1 MKTNNLKGT
10 LILGLAAFIWGMAF
24 VAQNIVSDTVPTFTI
39 SACRSFIA
47 AVALFVFWKIT
58 TLKTR
63 EKFFPKDKSLR
74 KKYYIGGLLCG
85 VCLTIASNLQQF
97 GMSLYPKDAPA
108 EAHGGFLTALYVI
121 LVPIFS
127 VFFRKKVGLL
137 VWLGGILAAGG
148 IYLLCFAGGIGGF
161 YVGDLIVFT
170 CSIAFAFHILSVDK
184 YVGITGGIKLSIM
197 QFFVVGVISLIGA
210 LIFDLE
216 ALTLSGLLDGA
227 LPILYLGI
235 MSSGVAYTL
244 QIVGQKYAEPAV
256 ASITMSFES
265 VFAVLGG
272 VIFSSGSLKINEIL
286 GCVIMFAA
294 IIVAQIPE
302 FLQSKKI
309 ES

>member
-24 VAQNIVSDTVPTFTI
+24 VAQNMVSDTVPTFTI

-47 AVALFVFWKIT
+47 TIVLFIFWKFT
-58 TLKTR
+58 TLKSKET
-63 EKFFPKDKSLR
+63 FFPKDKITR
-74 KKYYIGGLLCG
+74 KKYYISGLVCG

-97 GMSLYPKDAPA
+97 GMSLYPSGAPT
-108 EAHGGFLTALYVI
+108 EAHAGFLTALYVI

-127 VFFRKKVGLL
+127 VFLRKKVGFL
-137 VWLGGILAAGG
+137 VWLGGILAAVG
-148 IYLLCFAGGIGGF
+148 IYLLCFTSSIGGF
-161 YVGDLIVFT
+161 YVGDIIVFS
-170 CSIAFAFHILSVDK
+170 CSIAFTFHILSVDK

-197 QFFVVGVISLIGA
+197 QFFVVGVLSLIGS
-210 LIFDLE
+210 LIFDLDT
-216 ALTLSGLLDGA
+216 LTLKGLVDGI

-244 QIVGQKYAEPAV
+244 QIVGQKFAEPAV

-272 VIFSSGSLKINEIL
+272 VLFSSGTLSLNEIL
-286 GCVIMFAA
+286 GCAIMFVA
-294 IIVAQIPE
+294 IIIAQIPE
-302 FLQSKKI
+302 MLQSKKAQ
-309 ES
+309 